1 MIKQV
6 LTAMLGLAMTFGV
19 LPEARGQDEL
29 TIALGADVTSADP
42 HYHNLAPN
50 NGLAAHIFDRLI
62 HQDERQRLIPG
73 LALSWKA
80 VDEITWEF
88 KLRQGVRFH
97 DGSPFDAQDVLATLR
112 RAPNVPNSPSSFGL
126 YTRGIKDIAV
136 VDPYTVRF
144 KTAKPHALLPN
155 DLSTVNV
162 ISRKHEG
169 ASTADFNSGRAA
181 IGTGPFKLAE
191 FVLKDR
197 IVLTRNDGYW
207 GPKSDWQKVIF
218 KLITNDSARVAALLA
233 GDVQMIENVP
243 TTDIQK
249 LKSHKDLSQWVIVS
263 NRVIYLHLDSDREQS
278 PFVTDTSG
286 KPLARNPL
294 KDVRVRRAMSKAI
307 NRPAI
312 VERLMSGAALPAGQL
327 LPDGFFGISPNLKP
341 EAHDPAEARRL
352 LAEAGY
358 PSGFGLTLHATNN
371 RYVNDEQI
379 AQAVAQMLTQAGI
392 NTRVEAMPAATF
404 FPRASKLEFSFILVG
419 WGSGTGE
426 TSSPLR
432 SLLVT
437 VSKEKGTGAANRG
450 RYSNS
455 RLDALVEQALVTVD
469 DQKREKLLAEAS
481 EIGIRDVGI
490 IPLHYQVNVWATRKG
505 LTYAPR
511 TDEYTLAH
519 LVRKAKGN

>member
-1 MIKQV
+1 MA
-6 LTAMLGLAMTFGV
+6 AMLGLVLALGV
-19 LPEARGQDEL
+19 PLAARAQDEL

-50 NGLAAHIFDRLI
+50 NGLAAHIFDRLV

-73 LALSWKA
+73 LAVSWKA
-80 VDEITWEF
+80 VDETTWEF

-97 DGSPFDAQDVLATLR
+97 DGSPFDAQDIAATIR

-126 YTRGIKDIAV
+126 YTRAIKEVVV

-144 KTAKPHALLPN
+144 KTARPHALLPN

-162 ISRKHEG
+162 ISRKHEN
-169 ASTADFNSGRAA
+169 ASTADFNSGKAA

-191 FVLKDR
+191 FVLKER
-197 IVLTRNDGYW
+197 IVLTRNDAYW
-207 GPKSDWQKVIF
+207 GPRSEWKQATF

-249 LKSHKDLSQWVIVS
+249 LKTHKDLALWTTVS
-263 NRVIYLHLDSDREQS
+263 NRVIYLHLDSDRDQS
-278 PFVTDTSG
+278 PFVTDKAG
-286 KPLARNPL
+286 KPLPKNPL

-341 EAHDPAEARRL
+341 EAYDPAEARRL

-358 PSGFGLTLHATNN
+358 PDGFGLTLHATNN

-379 AQAVAQMLTQAGI
+379 AQAVAQMLTQVGI
-392 NTRVEAMPAATF
+392 TMRAEAMPAATF
-404 FPRASKLEFSFILVG
+404 FSRATKLEFSFILVG

-432 SLLVT
+432 SLLAT
-437 VSKEKGTGAANRG
+437 VNKDKGTGAANRG
-450 RYSNS
+450 RYSNP
-455 RLDALVEQALVTVD
+455 RLDALVEQALVSVD

-481 EIGIRDVGI
+481 EIGIKDVGI
-490 IPLHYQVNVWATRKG
+490 IPLHYQLNVWATRKG
-505 LTYAPR
+505 LTYVPR
-511 TDEYTLAH
+511 TDEYTWAH
-519 LVRKAKGN
+519 FVRKAKSN